1 MSMIST
7 AYLCMCIYM
16 YNLYILFETFDN
28 PTREV
33 WLSLFYLFIFNVF
46 IYLFIWLGCAGS

>member
-1 MSMIST
+1 MIST